1 MKDIFKIIVMS
12 FVLAFDIMIVSCT
25 TEIVDP
31 RSESTI
37 ERDVNGNYI
46 FNAQLNDLDLTKTF
60 RKEDGS
66 IYWDQNETIKVFY
79 NSQKYGTFTSTNQSA
94 SLTASFSGNF
104 NSPVSDSEI
113 TQNGIVAL
121 YPSENAEYNSNKVLL
136 TVSEEQEAEVGTF
149 KKGLFPSIAQSK
161 SSSLSFYNI
170 CGGIK
175 LSVHN
180 EGIKAITL
188 RGNNSE
194 TLAGRISVSFS
205 STGIPEYSVVDGVSE
220 IKLTAPDGGYFQVG
234 KFYYI
239 VSLPCTLLN
248 GFTIIYHTDNDDAT
262 VKFNDTVVIHR
273 SKFGLVLDKD
283 VHGFVVRFADASFK
297 ACVVDQYDDN
307 IDGEIDFIEAEN
319 VTNINCANRGVASL
333 QGIEYF
339 KNLKSLNC
347 SGNSIKEINLS
358 SLSKLTTLNC
368 YNNPLESL
376 VLDGCSA
383 LTSMSIINGTTNS
396 ISNKKVS
403 IDGYQGA
410 AKFKFSSNGAGFTD
424 FSFANSS
431 SVKTFEIF
439 GDFTKS
445 LNIYNVPGLSELQVG
460 DINVEVMDLHNL
472 NLSSIDLTKNTNLK
486 ELYLNN
492 NKLTSINLSKCTQL
506 VKLNLSDNKLQS
518 INVRMNTLLE
528 ELKINNNSSI
538 STLNIDN
545 NTDLQVL
552 EAEGLSIS
560 TLDMSQHSS
569 LIDVKLRNNHKLQSM
584 IIWQAAT
591 KTNDYLLFDMA
602 NVAVTDANGASYG
615 CPYSIGQIIP
625 WFNGGII
632 YSLNDN
638 GGGMLLNLKNLTPT
652 YYEDRKWWDSS
663 FYWWPMISSPWVPEL
678 FWNNSSTDGEQNMK
692 DVYSYYGNYDK
703 FAAYDTC
710 QRYSKDGMWYVP
722 SINELEDLLTRTHT
736 GTVYQILYNLNSA
749 KGRIE
754 HNFGY
759 WSSTIGQKGL
769 VSVGT
774 WINKNSMNEFRQ
786 TKYGDTSYSNGGA
799 SYVRGIRK
807 F

>member
-1 MKDIFKIIVMS
+1 MS

-307 IDGEIDFIEAEN
+307 FDGEIDFIEAEN

-339 KNLKSLNC
+339 KNLKSLN
-347 SGNSIKEINLS
+347 
-358 SLSKLTTLNC
+358 
-368 YNNPLESL
+368 
-376 VLDGCSA
+376 
-383 LTSMSIINGTTNS
+383 
-396 ISNKKVS
+396 
-403 IDGYQGA
+403 
-410 AKFKFSSNGAGFTD
+410 
-424 FSFANSS
+424 
-431 SVKTFEIF
+431 
-439 GDFTKS
+439 
-445 LNIYNVPGLSELQVG
+445 
-460 DINVEVMDLHNL
+460 
-472 NLSSIDLTKNTNLK
+472 
-486 ELYLNN
+486 
-492 NKLTSINLSKCTQL
+492 
-506 VKLNLSDNKLQS
+506 
-518 INVRMNTLLE
+518 
-528 ELKINNNSSI
+528 
-538 STLNIDN
+538 
-545 NTDLQVL
+545 
-552 EAEGLSIS
+552 
-560 TLDMSQHSS
+560 
-569 LIDVKLRNNHKLQSM
+569 
-584 IIWQAAT
+584 
-591 KTNDYLLFDMA
+591 
-602 NVAVTDANGASYG
+602 
-615 CPYSIGQIIP
+615 
-625 WFNGGII
+625 
-632 YSLNDN
+632 
-638 GGGMLLNLKNLTPT
+638 
-652 YYEDRKWWDSS
+652 
-663 FYWWPMISSPWVPEL
+663 
-678 FWNNSSTDGEQNMK
+678 
-692 DVYSYYGNYDK
+692 
-703 FAAYDTC
+703 
-710 QRYSKDGMWYVP
+710 
-722 SINELEDLLTRTHT
+722 
-736 GTVYQILYNLNSA
+736 
-749 KGRIE
+749 
-754 HNFGY
+754 
-759 WSSTIGQKGL
+759 
-769 VSVGT
+769 
-774 WINKNSMNEFRQ
+774 
-786 TKYGDTSYSNGGA
+786 
-799 SYVRGIRK
+799 
-807 F
+807 